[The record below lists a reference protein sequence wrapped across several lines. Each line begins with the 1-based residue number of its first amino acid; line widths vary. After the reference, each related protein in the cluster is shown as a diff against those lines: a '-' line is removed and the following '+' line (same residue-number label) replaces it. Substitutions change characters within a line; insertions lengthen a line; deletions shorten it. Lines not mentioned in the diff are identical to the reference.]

1 MWEPG
6 YVSSQWVVVPYMLPV
21 KAFATRNQ
29 VTIVPLGAD
38 QGIKTNSEQLNINQS
53 THSY

>member
-6 YVSSQWVVVPYMLPV
+6 YVSSQWVVVTYVLPV
-21 KAFATRNQ
+21 EAFATRNQ
-29 VTIVPLGAD
+29 VINVPLGAD
-38 QGIKTNSEQLNINQS
+38 QGIKTNS